1 MRFKY
6 KEQEIDVPD
15 DFIVK
20 CGQHAEQRGM
30 TLEEY
35 ISEAFTKLHKEEANS
50 QANWS
55 YDANGTP
62 IDENNS

>member
-35 ISEAFTKLHKEEANS
+35 ISEAFTKTKKEE
-50 QANWS
+50 QIKLI
-55 YDANGTP
+55 YK
-62 IDENNS
+62 IILIIFFII

>member
-1 MRFKY
+1 MKFKY

-15 DFIVK
+15 NFIIL
-20 CGQHAEQRGM
+20 CGQHRGM

-35 ISEAFTKLHKEEANS
+35 ISEAFTKLHKEESNS

-62 IDENNS
+62 INENSS